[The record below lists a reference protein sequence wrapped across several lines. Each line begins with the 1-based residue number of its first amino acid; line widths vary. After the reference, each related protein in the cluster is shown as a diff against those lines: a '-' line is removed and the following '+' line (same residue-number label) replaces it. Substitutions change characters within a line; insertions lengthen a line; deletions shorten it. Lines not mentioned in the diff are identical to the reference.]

1 MYRRVMFGPV
11 EHAENRKLI
20 DLGLREKVV
29 MLAILVPIFWIGVY
43 PETFLSRIRPSV
55 IELVDQVEKA
65 RREQAPPE
73 QALAEPGVPN
83 AGPGVAEAA
92 P

>member
-1 MYRRVMFGPV
+1 MFGPV
-11 EHAENRKLI
+11 EHAENRRLI
-20 DLGLREKVV
+20 DLGLREKLV
-29 MLAILVPIFWIGVY
+29 MVAILVPIVWIGVY

-65 RREQAPPE
+65 RRAQAPPE
-73 QALAEPGVPN
+73 QALAEPGAPN
-83 AGPGVAEAA
+83 PAGDVEEAA

>member
-1 MYRRVMFGPV
+1 
-11 EHAENRKLI
+11 
-20 DLGLREKVV
+20 
-29 MLAILVPIFWIGVY
+29 VY

-65 RREQAPPE
+65 RRAQAPLEQAF
-73 QALAEPGVPN
+73 LAEPGVPN
-83 AGPGVAEAA
+83 AGRGVGEAA